1 VFDVVSSHGSVNLL
15 SFKKPKSFDNGVDM
29 WNKIFNSLVLL
40 FVKIRS
46 GHWVDKFVSEIPAHV
61 FIDI

>member
-1 VFDVVSSHGSVNLL
+1 VDLLCFEKTKTFENGIDVR
-15 SFKKPKSFDNGVDM
+15 D
-29 WNKIFNSLVLL
+29 KILNSLVLL